1 MNYILIFTAVLL
13 TSLDTVIS
21 QYDSGVENDLTDIQ
35 PEKEQ
40 YGDYTELKNQ
50 HISSERGSPWRH
62 SLFTQ
67 KIPESQLQGSESQ
80 NTLVHSSLSGSST
93 VKSLYKLVP
102 DWPDPSKH
110 LGQLSAVSI
119 DTDGNILVFHRGD
132 RTWGSQT
139 FLPDNTFSEIS
150 LGPIKQSTV
159 IVFNATTGHVLFEW
173 GSNRFYLPHGLTVDS
188 ENNVWVT
195 DVALHQVFMFK
206 RNQWKKPALVLGT
219 KFVPGNDDTHFCKPT
234 DVAILSNGDFFV
246 SDGYCNSRIIK
257 FDINGQKLMEWGRNI
272 LQGSFDGTGLT
283 AYTFSIPHALAV
295 AEEKETLFLA
305 DRENGRI
312 LSFNITSGYFL
323 YEIQSPDMGRRLFSV
338 AYSPSQGGQLYV
350 VNGPQLVN
358 SPSMQN
364 NQVGG
369 FQISLTV
376 PKPITKFTGSLP
388 LKNPHDIAV
397 TADGHEVYIVELN
410 PFKIWKF
417 YDGNK
422 TVSASTVGKAVV
434 NSEQHNSSDK
444 QHSELSNTVQ
454 LRNSMTETVTETSGT
469 MDKHLGSVAMAVSIV
484 LAVAVVVSIVI
495 IAAITRMRK
504 RGCLLRYSSYN
515 KRWAFHTSHVEGF
528 KLGQFLDRHQGFE
541 KVSTE
546 ESDDEANT
554 TNTDLSLKAQFA

>member
-1 MNYILIFTAVLL
+1 MMNYVFLFIAVSL
-13 TSLDTVIS
+13 TSLDAVIS

-40 YGDYTELKNQ
+40 YSDYTDLRN
-50 HISSERGSPWRH
+50 HRISPDRGSPWRH
-62 SLFTQ
+62 SLYTQ
-67 KIPESQLQGSESQ
+67 KIPDSQLQESETQ
-80 NTLVHSSLSGSST
+80 QALVQTSLSGAST
-93 VKSLYKLVP
+93 GKSLYKLVP

-132 RTWGSQT
+132 RTWGLQT

-159 IVFNATTGHVLFEW
+159 VSFNATNGRVLFEW
-173 GSNRFYLPHGLTVDS
+173 GNNIFYLPHGLTVDS

-234 DVAILSNGDFFV
+234 DVAVLSSGDFFV

-272 LQGSFDGTGLT
+272 LQGSLDGIGLT
-283 AYTFSIPHALAV
+283 AYTFSVPHALAV

-323 YEIQSPDMGRRLFSV
+323 YEIQSRDMGHRLFSV
-338 AYSPSQGGQLYV
+338 AYSPSQGGQLFV
-350 VNGPQLVN
+350 VNGPNMQ
-358 SPSMQN
+358 QN

-376 PKPITKFTGSLP
+376 PKPITKFTGSLS

-397 TADGHEVYIVELN
+397 TANGHEVYIVELN

-422 TVSASTVGKAVV
+422 TVSDSTAGKDRV
-434 NSEQHNSSDK
+434 NSEQHNSSNK
-444 QHSELSNTVQ
+444 QQSEVSNIQ
-454 LRNSMTETVTETSGT
+454 LRNPTTETVTETSGT

-504 RGCLLRYSSYN
+504 RGGSRDFDSLGHEYS
-515 KRWAFHTSHVEGF
+515 
-528 KLGQFLDRHQGFE
+528 KL
-541 KVSTE
+541 V
-546 ESDDEANT
+546 N
-554 TNTDLSLKAQFA
+554 

>member
-1 MNYILIFTAVLL
+1 MAPSESTFVVMVPLHRMMNYIFLFTAVLL
-13 TSLDTVIS
+13 TSLDAVVS
-21 QYDSGVENDLTDIQ
+21 QYDSGVENELSDTQ
-35 PEKEQ
+35 AEKEQ
-40 YGDYTELKNQ
+40 YGDYTELGN
-50 HISSERGSPWRH
+50 HHTSPERGSPWRH
-62 SLFTQ
+62 SPYPQ
-67 KIPESQLQGSESQ
+67 KIPDSQLQGSESQ
-80 NTLVHSSLSGSST
+80 NTLAHSLLSDSST
-93 VKSLYKLVP
+93 AKSLYKLVP

-110 LGQLSAVSI
+110 VGQLSAVSI
-119 DTDGNILVFHRGD
+119 DTDGNIVVFHRGD

-139 FLPDNTFSEIS
+139 FLLDNTFSEIS

-159 IVFNATTGHVLFEW
+159 IVFNATTGHVLYEW
-173 GSNRFYLPHGLTVDS
+173 GNNIFYLPHGLTVDS

-206 RNQWKKPALVLGT
+206 RNQWKKPALILGT

-257 FDINGQKLMEWGRNI
+257 FDISGQKLMEWGRNI
-272 LQGSFDGTGLT
+272 LQGSLDGIGLT
-283 AYTFSIPHALAV
+283 AYTFSLPHALAV

-323 YEIQSPDMGRRLFSV
+323 YEIQSPDMGHKLFSV

-350 VNGPQLVN
+350 VNGPN
-358 SPSMQN
+358 MQRN
-364 NQVGG
+364 NPIGG

-376 PKPITKFTGSLP
+376 PKPITKFTGSLS

-422 TVSASTVGKAVV
+422 TVAAHTIGKTVV
-434 NSEQHNSSDK
+434 NSEEHNSSNK
-444 QHSELSNTVQ
+444 QHSEVSNPAQ
-454 LRNSMTETVTETSGT
+454 LRNSITETSGT
-469 MDKHLGSVAMAVSIV
+469 IDKHLGSVAMAVSIV

-504 RGCLLRYSSYN
+504 RGGSRDFDSLGHEYS
-515 KRWAFHTSHVEGF
+515 
-528 KLGQFLDRHQGFE
+528 KL
-541 KVSTE
+541 V
-546 ESDDEANT
+546 N
-554 TNTDLSLKAQFA
+554 